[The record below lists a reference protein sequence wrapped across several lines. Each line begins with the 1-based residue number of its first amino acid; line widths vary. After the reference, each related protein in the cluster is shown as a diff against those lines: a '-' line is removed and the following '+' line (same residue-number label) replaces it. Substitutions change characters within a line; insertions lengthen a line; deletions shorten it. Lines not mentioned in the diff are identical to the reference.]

1 MTTITIDIRS
11 DGLGHKMLRINVRNF
26 PARVFEFTIY
36 EHFQFVNQFG
46 IWALIRYV
54 CEQVIRS

>member
-11 DGLGHKMLRINVRNF
+11 DGLGHKMLKVTMSNV
-26 PARVFEFTIY
+26 PARTAQFTIY